1 MRRRQTRAPIFL
13 AASLLFAS
21 PMARSEE
28 ISASEMRVGK
38 GETRTGD
45 VVLLGRQF
53 FLEGELDGSLVLV
66 GGGHA
71 TVSGRIRRDLILLGS
86 DATVQRGARID
97 GDVLSVGGSLAFEE
111 SPPAASSDP
120 TSSRAPLHPQVG
132 GRVRTVSALEAAVA
146 TELQTSP
153 AASLAEWP
161 FLLSFRLALLF
172 AWLIVAFGLLLAA
185 PRALGAAAAG
195 VPGRGA
201 FLGVFGATAVL
212 TAGFAGALALSL
224 FPSRLALAAGAAL
237 LAVLVA
243 AKAWGL
249 AAVFLA
255 LGRRLNAAAPRG
267 SALFGDPAA
276 AALGLLALGAASL
289 VPLAGPLLWG
299 AASLVG
305 IGVSFAAAASRSP
318 RVALAPS

>member
-1 MRRRQTRAPIFL
+1 MRRRQTRAPLLL
-13 AASLLFAS
+13 AATLLFAS
-21 PMARSEE
+21 PMARSEDT
-28 ISASEMRVGK
+28 SASEIRVGK

-66 GGGHA
+66 GGGRA

-86 DATVQRGARID
+86 DAIIQRGARID
-97 GDVLSVGGSLAFEE
+97 GDVLSFGGSLTFEE
-111 SPPAASSDP
+111 NPPASS
-120 TSSRAPLHPQVG
+120 SAGAGAKRSPQVG

-153 AASLAEWP
+153 AASLAQWP

-172 AWLIVAFGLLLAA
+172 AWLVVTFGLLVAA
-185 PRALGAAAAG
+185 PRALGAAAG
-195 VPGRGA
+195 GLPGRGA
-201 FLGVFGATAVL
+201 FLGVLGATAVL

-224 FPSRLALAAGAAL
+224 FPPRFALAAGAAL
-237 LAVLVA
+237 LALLVA

-255 LGRRLNAAAPRG
+255 LGRRLNATAPRG

-289 VPLAGPLLWG
+289 VPLVGPLLWG

-305 IGVSFAAAASRSP
+305 IGVSFAAVASRAP

>member
-1 MRRRQTRAPIFL
+1 MRRGSRALALTLL
-13 AASLLFAS
+13 AASCLLATPAAAF
-21 PMARSEE
+21 EE
-28 ISASEMRVGK
+28 KSASEIRIGK
-38 GETRTGD
+38 GEAKSGD

-53 FLEGELDGSLVLV
+53 FLEGELDGSAVLV

-71 TVSGRIRRDLILLGS
+71 TVSGRIRHDLILLGS
-86 DATVQRGARID
+86 SATIQRGARID
-97 GDVLSVGGSLAFEE
+97 GDVLSVGGSLTFEE
-111 SPPAASSDP
+111 NSPAVSSNASSAG
-120 TSSRAPLHPQVG
+120 RHPQVG
-132 GRVRTVSALEAAVA
+132 GRIRTVSALEAAVA

-161 FLLSFRLALLF
+161 FLLSFRLALLL
-172 AWLIVAFGLLLAA
+172 AWQVVSLVLLVLA
-185 PRALGAAAAG
+185 PRALGNAAAD
-195 VPGRGA
+195 VPGRSA
-201 FLGVFGATAVL
+201 FLGVLGATAVL
-212 TAGFAGALALSL
+212 TAGLAGALSLSL
-224 FPSRLALAAGAAL
+224 FPSRLALAAGGFL
-237 LAVLVA
+237 LILLLVA
-243 AKAWGL
+243 KIWGL

-255 LGRRLNAAAPRG
+255 LGCRLNAKAPRG

-305 IGVSFAAAASRSP
+305 IGVSVAAAASRAP

>member
-1 MRRRQTRAPIFL
+1 ML
-13 AASLLFAS
+13 
-21 PMARSEE
+21 
-28 ISASEMRVGK
+28 VGA
-38 GETRTGD
+38 GD
-45 VVLLGRQF
+45 AIVSGRI
-53 FLEGELDGSLVLV
+53 GGSLVLL
-66 GGGHA
+66 GANA
-71 TVSGRIRRDLILLGS
+71 TIRR
-86 DATVQRGARID
+86 TARID
-97 GDVLSVGGSLAFEE
+97 GDVLSVGGSLTFEE
-111 SPPAASSDP
+111 NLPAVSSDGAGAKR
-120 TSSRAPLHPQVG
+120 SPQVG

-153 AASLAEWP
+153 AASLAQWP

-172 AWLIVAFGLLLAA
+172 AWLVVTFGLLVAA
-185 PRALGAAAAG
+185 PRALGAAAG
-195 VPGRGA
+195 GLPGRGA

-224 FPSRLALAAGAAL
+224 FPPRLALAAGAAL
-237 LAVLVA
+237 LALLVA

-255 LGRRLNAAAPRG
+255 LGRRLNATAPRG
-267 SALFGDPAA
+267 SVLFGDPAA
-276 AALGLLALGAASL
+276 AAFGLLALGAASL

>member
-1 MRRRQTRAPIFL
+1 MRRRQTRAPLFL
-13 AASLLFAS
+13 AATLLFAS
-21 PMARSEE
+21 PMARSEDV
-28 ISASEMRVGK
+28 SASEMRVGK
-38 GETRTGD
+38 GEARSGD
-45 VVLLGRQF
+45 IVALGRKI
-53 FLEGELDGSLVLV
+53 FLEGELGGNLVLVGSGHAWVSGHIHGSLVL
-66 GGGHA
+66 
-71 TVSGRIRRDLILLGS
+71 LGA
-86 DATVQRGARID
+86 DADVARGARID
-97 GDVLSVGGSLAFEE
+97 GDLLSFGGSLTFEE
-111 SPPAASSDP
+111 NPPPSS
-120 TSSRAPLHPQVG
+120 SGGAGAKGSPQVG
-132 GRVRTVSALEAAVA
+132 GRIRTVSALEAAVA

-153 AASLAEWP
+153 AASLAQWP

-172 AWLIVAFGLLLAA
+172 VWLAVSLLLLVAA
-185 PRALGAAAAG
+185 PRALGAAAGG
-195 VPGRGA
+195 VPGRSA
-201 FLGVFGATAVL
+201 FLGVLGATAVL

-224 FPSRLALAAGAAL
+224 FPPRLALAAGGAL
-237 LAVLVA
+237 LGCLVV

-255 LGRRLNAAAPRG
+255 LGRRLNETAPRG

-305 IGVSFAAAASRSP
+305 IGVSFAAAASRAP